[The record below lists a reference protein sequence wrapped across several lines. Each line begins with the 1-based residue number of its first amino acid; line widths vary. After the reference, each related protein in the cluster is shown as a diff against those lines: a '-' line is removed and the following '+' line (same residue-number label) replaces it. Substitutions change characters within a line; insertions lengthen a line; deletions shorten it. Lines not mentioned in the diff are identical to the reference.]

1 MITLFFGNRSY
12 ALLFLPFLIGG
23 FYFCNFITQYHPAP
37 EAINLGF
44 WGAFTSDYNWALDI
58 LAPLLV
64 FINAI
69 LINTLFN
76 RNEFMEKNNFLSS
89 LLYVTFLSF
98 FPSFYHLDGVGL
110 ATTLLIAALIQTFRL
125 YQNED
130 GRRAVFNTAIL
141 FGTAATLFPVLLV
154 GIPALFMLIWIIRPF
169 VLRESILLLS
179 GIAIPLL
186 YTSVYTYVFE
196 IRMELKDFSSS
207 SPDFK
212 LLDAAVLAS
221 GIFLLGLASL
231 KTVLARL
238 RGSSIRLKKLFRM
251 LSLLIWLYL
260 GVSVLEFFIFHR
272 LSALSVLFYPLV
284 FYLMYAFG
292 DRQPKGFASFIYYL
306 LFLFAVGK
314 FFFPFDRLAF

>member
-23 FYFCNFITQYHPAP
+23 FWFCNYITNYHPAP

-44 WGAFTSDYNWALDI
+44 WGSFEIGFNWIFDI
-58 LAPLLV
+58 LAPALV

-76 RNEFMEKNNFLSS
+76 RNEFMERNNFLSS
-89 LLYVTFLSF
+89 MLYVCFQSF

-110 ATTLLIAALIQTFRL
+110 ATTLLIVALIQLFRL

-130 GRRAVFNTAIL
+130 GRRAVFNAAIL
-141 FGTAATLFPVLLV
+141 FGTATTLFPVLLV
-154 GIPALFMLIWIIRPF
+154 GIPVLFMLVWIIRPF
-169 VLRESILLLS
+169 VLRESILILA
-179 GIAIPLL
+179 GVAIPLI
-186 YTSVYTYVFE
+186 YTSIYTYVFE
-196 IRMELKDFSSS
+196 IRTELKHFSSS

-212 LLDAAVLAS
+212 LLDALVLGS
-221 GIFLLGLASL
+221 GVALLALASL

-260 GVSVLEFFIFHR
+260 GIGVLEFFIFHR
-272 LSALSVLFYPLV
+272 LSALSILFYPSV

-292 DRQPKGFASFIYYL
+292 DRQPKGFASFIFYL

-314 FFFPFDRLAF
+314 FFFPFDLLAF